1 MLTKFTSLVVHAD
14 VLKSGFIPNEEKS
27 IWDPAQNIIW
37 PGTVINTSECLMSAT
52 DSRIQSLT
60 EDLLFLLESKDSLF
74 QVRKLASVC
83 GKIFSAL
90 GNGIGNITRLMTR
103 DTFAV
108 VNSVTNWNSLASLT
122 PDCINELNF
131 WKDNLATINGVPLW
145 PVKRKPTQIVYLDAS
160 NSACGSYS
168 VRGQNLSQ
176 ELVRF

>member
-83 GKIFSAL
+83 GKIISL
-90 GNGIGNITRLMTR
+90 WNSVGSLTRLMVR
-103 DTFAV
+103 NTFAV
-108 VNSVTNWNSLASLT
+108 VKSVTNWNSLVSLT
-122 PDCINELNF
+122 PEYINELNF

-145 PVKRKPTQIVYLDAS
+145 PVKRKPTKIVYSDAT
-160 NSACGSYS
+160 N
-168 VRGQNLSQ
+168 
-176 ELVRF
+176 